1 MALKG
6 DAKFKGKLIRGLK
19 DDIRNLVNFHASS
32 WKSKNLHFHG
42 LLLSNAYKVLDEKLQ
57 KGYGSWH
64 WRVMQNLVN
73 FNASNGRSENLHFD
87 ALLLSKVYY
96 VWVIKVQRSY
106 VSYHW
111 RKMQNLRR
119 NWFVLWKMT
128 WGIRRILKQHS
139 KVSKFELWWLVLS
152 KACKALDEKVQ
163 KSYVS
168 WHFRVIQRKNNS

>member
-1 MALKG
+1 MTLKS
-6 DAKFKGKLIRGLK
+6 DAKFE
-19 DDIRNLVNFHASS
+19 
-32 WKSKNLHFHG
+32 
-42 LLLSNAYKVLDEKLQ
+42 EKLTLRS
-57 KGYGSWH
+57 KYDMG
-64 WRVMQNLVN
+64 NLVN

-87 ALLLSKVYY
+87 VLLLSKVYY
-96 VWVIKVQRSY
+96 VWVIKVQRSH

-119 NWFVLWKMT
+119 NWFVFWKMT

-152 KACKALDEKVQ
+152 KACRALDEKVQ

-168 WHFRVIQRKNNS
+168 WHFRVIKRKDNSWEISIFYMMQ